1 MTLFLVAVAML
12 VAPSVELHE
21 PERPAIPPPLQESL
35 AFGASMG
42 ERRISVLTWPADAT
56 IRRLRVLDLEPESQ
70 EIGKLSGYQ
79 VTAEQRLSS
88 IQVIQAAAI
97 LLDSHNYWVA
107 IRKPQ
112 RPSQF
117 GRGAGTLCGGFR
129 PAFAISFTDVAEDT
143 VHAFVC
149 LTCDEIQIDLALARE
164 PRDFRP
170 DPPKPLATP
179 DKGVVRFGL
188 TPAGRE
194 ALLRLAL
201 NAFPNDMLLKKL
213 PLRRK

>member
-1 MTLFLVAVAML
+1 ML
-12 VAPSVELHE
+12 AAPSIELNE
-21 PERPAIPPPLQESL
+21 PDRPAIPNPLQETL
-35 AFGASMG
+35 AFGAG
-42 ERRISVLTWPADAT
+42 LGARRLSVLTWPADAT

-79 VTAEQRLSS
+79 VTAEQRLSPM
-88 IQVIQAAAI
+88 QVFQAASI
-97 LLDSHNYWVA
+97 LLDYRNYDVA
-107 IRKPQ
+107 VRKPE
-112 RPSQF
+112 RPSQY
-117 GRGAGTLCGGFR
+117 GRGAGNLCGGFR
-129 PAFAISFTDVAEDT
+129 PAFAVSFTDVAENT

-149 LTCDEIQIDLALARE
+149 LTCDEVQIDLLLARE

-201 NAFPNDMLLKKL
+201 NAFPTDALLKKL